1 MRAFPPNDIS
11 SLVGTQPRHNLGES
25 FGPNLHLKDVLAG
38 MAGFDELEL
47 SYGTVAGDPGLRAV
61 IAAAHGVHA
70 EDVVITA
77 GGVHALFLLAFIL
90 CGDGGEAVTT
100 APLFPL
106 ASNALTVSAG
116 RVHTIPLSFDAGYQI
131 VPAQIRERLSPATA
145 LVSFASPQNPSGV
158 AVPPATI
165 REIVDSVAELAPQA
179 FVLVDETYREATY
192 GDDPIRSSAGSS
204 SRVITV
210 ASLSKCHGA
219 PGLRIGWVITQDAAL
234 REQLLLGKFNTVI
247 SCSPIDETLARQV
260 LETAP
265 YTMPARRRHLAHGV
279 ARTAA
284 WISAH
289 NALVEWVRPDA
300 GAVCCARL
308 CSDAFDDA
316 AVERFYAELDR
327 VGVCVAK
334 GSWFGAEHRV
344 FRLGFGLLNSGEFDE
359 ALTAVAGVL
368 ERTANVAANA

>member
-1 MRAFPPNDIS
+1 MRTFPPNDIS
-11 SLVGTQPRHNLGES
+11 SLVGTQPQHNLGES
-25 FGPNLHLKDVLAG
+25 FGPNLHLKDVLVG
-38 MAGFDELEL
+38 MAGLDELEL

-61 IAAAHGVHA
+61 IAAAHGVDA
-70 EDVVITA
+70 DDVVITA

-106 ASNALTVSAG
+106 ASNGLTVSGG
-116 RVHTIPLSFDAGYQI
+116 RVHTIPLSFDAGYRI
-131 VPAQIRERLSPATA
+131 VPAEIRKRLSPATA

-158 AVPPATI
+158 AIPPATI
-165 REIVDSVAELAPQA
+165 REIVDSVAELAPRA

-219 PGLRIGWVITQDAAL
+219 PGLRIGWAITQDAAL

-260 LETAP
+260 LETAHH
-265 YTMPARRRHLAHGV
+265 TMPARRQHLAHGF

-289 NALVEWVRPDA
+289 NAFVEWVRPDA

-308 CSDAFDDA
+308 RSDAFDDA
-316 AVERFYAELDR
+316 AVERFHAELDR
-327 VGVCVAK
+327 VGVSVAK

-344 FRLGFGLLNSGEFDE
+344 FRLGFGLLESADFDE
-359 ALTAVAGVL
+359 ALAAVTGVL